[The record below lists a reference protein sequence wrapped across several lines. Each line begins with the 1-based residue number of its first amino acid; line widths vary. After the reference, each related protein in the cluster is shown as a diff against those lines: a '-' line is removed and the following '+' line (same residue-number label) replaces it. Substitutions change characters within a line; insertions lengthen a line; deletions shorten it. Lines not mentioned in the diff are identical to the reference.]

1 MLVSWED
8 KMDRGASDLSVL
20 LKTFFLVIFCN
31 VLLNKVFLKK
41 ENAFYMLRKLF
52 LLYKTPKHPLLWRSK
67 SKDIFVHT
75 KEAHV
80 NSARFF
86 PGLTWAAVAAVWR
99 RRDSSHRQRA
109 TIRAISIGFSRYLL
123 CKWGD
128 KENERQQQTQE
139 MWTELC

>member
-1 MLVSWED
+1 
-8 KMDRGASDLSVL
+8 
-20 LKTFFLVIFCN
+20 
-31 VLLNKVFLKK
+31 
-41 ENAFYMLRKLF
+41 MLRKLF
-52 LLYKTPKHPLLWRSK
+52 FLEKVIFTVQNKTPKHPLPWRSK

-80 NSARFF
+80 NSACFF

-128 KENERQQQTQE
+128 KE
-139 MWTELC
+139 